1 MNRRHVGAGL
11 AAATVAVTLLVTP
24 VSADGTL
31 LQGTVSF
38 QTERFLTHWWIF
50 PAAILFS
57 TVALASGVSGALF
70 FTPFFLL
77 IVGLTHF

>member
-1 MNRRHVGAGL
+1 MNRRHIGAGL

-31 LQGTVSF
+31 LQGTVGF
-38 QTERFLTHWWIF
+38 QTEQFLTHWWIF